1 MIVFLVLSAVYVA
14 VFIWLTYHWVRI
26 QHGRTVHSEG
36 VRFSVLIPV
45 RNESKNIRH
54 LLLDLNEQHYALQDF
69 EVIVI
74 DDDSSDGTKDAV
86 EELIGEVGYKL
97 RCIQLSDK
105 SGKKAAL
112 TEGISQASNEIILAT
127 DGDCRVGSNWIAA
140 YAACYKS
147 ENISMIAGPVRMI
160 GNNLIGKFQKLEF
173 ASLIGFGAAAISSG
187 NPSTCNGAN
196 MSYRKKV
203 FLEVNGYEGNEGIP
217 SGDDEFL
224 LQKINA
230 SRPGQIVFLKN
241 RDAIV
246 ETPAKE
252 TISELFNQRI
262 RWTSKWQ
269 FHKNWFAR
277 FSTVYVFIDYLTYII
292 FLALA
297 LFNFI
302 DLRVFIAILAV
313 RFLSVTIYQFSI
325 ARFFR
330 FSFSTV
336 VGLGLTLQ
344 IIYPLF
350 VALLGIA
357 SIFGSYS
364 WKGRKY

>member
-1 MIVFLVLSAVYVA
+1 MIIFLVLSIIYVA
-14 VFIWLTYHWVRI
+14 VFMWLTYHWVRI
-26 QHGRTVHSEG
+26 PHGRTVYSEE

-54 LLLDLNEQHYALQDF
+54 LLLDLKNQQYATQNF

-74 DDDSSDGTKDAV
+74 DDDSSDGTKEAV
-86 EELIGEVGYKL
+86 GELIGEVGYKL
-97 RCIQLSDK
+97 RYIQLSDK

-112 TEGISQASNEIILAT
+112 SVGVAQASNEIILAT
-127 DGDCRVGSNWIAA
+127 DGDCRVGPKWIAA

-147 ENISMIAGPVRMI
+147 ENVAMVAGPVRMI
-160 GNNLIGKFQKLEF
+160 DKNLIGKFQKLEF

-203 FLEVNGYEGNEGIP
+203 FVEVNGYEGNEGIP

-230 SRPGQIVFLKN
+230 SRPGQIIFLKN
-241 RDAIV
+241 REAIV
-246 ETPAKE
+246 ETAAKE
-252 TISELFNQRI
+252 TVSELFNQRI

-277 FSTVYVFIDYLTYII
+277 FSTVYVFTDYFTYII
-292 FLALA
+292 FLVLALA
-297 LFNFI
+297 NYI
-302 DLRVFIAILAV
+302 DISVFIGILAV
-313 RFLSVTIYQFSI
+313 RLLSVTIYQLSI
-325 ARFFR
+325 ARFFG
-330 FSFSTV
+330 FSVWMVAS
-336 VGLGLTLQ
+336 LGFILQ

>member
-1 MIVFLVLSAVYVA
+1 MIVFLLLSVVYVS
-14 VFIWLTYHWVRI
+14 VFVWLTYHWSRI
-26 QHGRTVHSEG
+26 PHSRSIDLEG

-45 RNESKNIRH
+45 RNESKNICN
-54 LLLDLNEQHYALQDF
+54 LLRDLNSQQYAPQDF

-74 DDDSSDGTKDAV
+74 DDDSSDSTKEAV
-86 EELIGEVGYKL
+86 EEMIGEVAYKL
-97 RCIQLSDK
+97 ECIQLSGK

-112 TEGISQASNEIILAT
+112 TEGVARASNEIILAT
-127 DGDCRVGSNWIAA
+127 DGDCRVGPNWIGAFAA
-140 YAACYKS
+140 RYHS
-147 ENISMIAGPVRMI
+147 EKISMIAGPVRMLDS
-160 GNNLIGKFQKLEF
+160 NLIGKFQKLEF

-203 FLEVNGYEGNEGIP
+203 FEEVNGYEGNEGIP

-230 SRPGQIVFLKN
+230 GRPGQIIFLKS
-241 RDAIV
+241 REAIV
-246 ETPAKE
+246 ATPAKE
-252 TISELFNQRI
+252 TVSELFNQRV

-277 FSTVYVFIDYLTYII
+277 FSTVYVFTDYLTYII

-297 LFNFI
+297 LASFV
-302 DLRVFIAILAV
+302 DLRVFVGILVV